1 MLNGMIRTRQRV
13 TIRARAGYAV
23 VALVLG
29 FASAPLALAF
39 QEPDVCSMACCVR
52 EGQCCCR
59 PHHASVKRQASDGRL
74 RISESYLTASCPE
87 GCAAA
92 VRSSKLAFRGHL
104 RNCAQHAY
112 GDELP
117 IFLAP
122 DIAIHNSIEAGSSS
136 SRAPPVSSTI

>member
-1 MLNGMIRTRQRV
+1 MIAPGPKRFIRLPAACAALML
-13 TIRARAGYAV
+13 A
-23 VALVLG
+23 
-29 FASAPLALAF
+29 FASLSIPASLAAGTS
-39 QEPDVCSMACCVR
+39 DVCSMACCVR

-59 PHHASVKRQASDGRL
+59 PHHASVKRQASDGRP
-74 RISESYLTASCPE
+74 RISESYLASTCPE

-92 VRSSKLAFRGHL
+92 VRSLKLLSRGHL
-104 RNCAQHAY
+104 RNGAQQAF

-122 DIAIHNSIEAGSSS
+122 VIAIHNSIEAGSSS